1 MTQSKKRCLKVLMNL
16 GIALII
22 LLLVIFLLPKTL
34 LFFMPF
40 LLGYIIAM
48 IASPIVRFF
57 EEKLKIK
64 RKTGSVFVIVA
75 VIALVIL
82 VVYLI
87 GAKLVEQIIGLTAEL
102 PEMWNSMEADLKQIG
117 ENLDIFI
124 SRLPEDFRLTIAGIG
139 DKIDSF
145 FASMVEKISTPTIT
159 AVGNIA
165 KQLPSILIGTIMCL
179 LSSYFFVAEKD
190 YMSNFF
196 EKHAPYSVR
205 KRWNLLTRSLKR
217 AVGGYF
223 KAQFKIEAFVYILLL
238 VGLSVLGI
246 DYAILIAL
254 GIAFLDLLPFFGTG
268 TVMVPWAIIKFLSA
282 DYKMAVGLL
291 IIWGGGQL
299 LRQIIQPKI
308 VGDSI
313 GVEPIP
319 TLFLL
324 YIGYKVGGV
333 IGMIVA
339 VPVGIIVQNMNEEGL
354 FDTTKNSMRIL
365 IAQMNQF
372 RRLNKDD
379 LACIKVELEKE
390 KEESKEKKEG

>member
-16 GIALII
+16 GIALVI
-22 LLLVIFLLPKTL
+22 LLLVIFLLPKAL
-34 LFFMPF
+34 VFFMPF
-40 LLGYIIAM
+40 LLGYLIAM

-75 VIALVIL
+75 VIALVVL

-87 GAKLVEQIIGLTAEL
+87 GAKLVEQIMGLTAEL
-102 PEMWNSMEADLKQIG
+102 PEMWNSTEADLIRIG
-117 ENLDIFI
+117 KNLDIFI

-139 DKIDSF
+139 EKMDSF

-159 AVGNIA
+159 AVGNMA
-165 KQLPSILIGTIMCL
+165 KQLPSILIGMIMCL

-205 KRWNLLTRSLKR
+205 KRWKLLMRSLKR

-299 LRQIIQPKI
+299 LRQVIQPKI

-365 IAQMNQF
+365 IAQINQF

-379 LACIKVELEKE
+379 LACITVEMEKE
-390 KEESKEKKEG
+390 KEEFKEKNEG

>member
-1 MTQSKKRCLKVLMNL
+1 MTQSKKRCVKVLMNL
-16 GIALII
+16 GIALVI
-22 LLLVIFLLPKTL
+22 LLLVVFLLPKVL
-34 LFFMPF
+34 VFFMPF
-40 LLGYIIAM
+40 LLGYLIAM

-75 VIALVIL
+75 VIALVISA
-82 VVYLI
+82 VYLV
-87 GAKLVEQIIGLTAEL
+87 GAMLVEQIVGLVADL
-102 PEMWNSMEADLKQIG
+102 PQMWNSLEADLAQIG
-117 ENLDIFI
+117 KNLDIFI
-124 SRLPEDFRLTIAGIG
+124 SRLPEDFRVSVSGIG
-139 DKIDSF
+139 EKMDSF
-145 FASMVEKISTPTIT
+145 FAGIVERISTPTIT

-165 KQLPSILIGTIMCL
+165 KQLPSALIGTIMCL

-196 EKHAPYSVR
+196 KKHAPYSVQN
-205 KRWNLLTRSLKR
+205 RWNLLIRSLKR

-268 TVMVPWAIIKFLSA
+268 TVMVPWAIVKFLSA

-324 YIGYKVGGV
+324 YIGYKAGGV

-339 VPVGIIVQNMNEEGL
+339 VPIGIILQNMNEEGL

-365 IAQMNQF
+365 AAQINQF

-379 LACIKVELEKE
+379 MACIKTEVEKE
-390 KEESKEKKEG
+390 KEALKEEKEG

>member
-1 MTQSKKRCLKVLMNL
+1 MAQSKKRCLKVLMNL
-16 GIALII
+16 GIALVI
-22 LLLVIFLLPKTL
+22 LLLVIFLLPKMMV
-34 LFFMPF
+34 FFMPF
-40 LLGYIIAM
+40 LLGYLIAM

-75 VIALVIL
+75 VIALVVL
-82 VVYLI
+82 AVYLI
-87 GAKLVEQIIGLTAEL
+87 GAMLVEQIIGLAADL
-102 PEMWNSMEADLKQIG
+102 PEMWNGMEQDLAQIG
-117 ENLDIFI
+117 KKFDMFL
-124 SRLPEDFRLTIAGIG
+124 SRLPEDFRLSVAGIG
-139 DKIDSF
+139 AKMDSF
-145 FASMVEKISTPTIT
+145 LANIVEKISTPTIN

-165 KQLPSILIGTIMCL
+165 KQLPNALIGTIMCL

-190 YMSNFF
+190 YMNDFCK
-196 EKHAPYSVR
+196 KHTPYSIQ
-205 KRWNLLTRSLKR
+205 KRWNLLVRSLKR

-223 KAQFKIEAFVYILLL
+223 KAQFKIEAFVYVLLL
-238 VGLSVLGI
+238 IGLSVLGI

-254 GIAFLDLLPFFGTG
+254 GIAFLDFLPFFGTG
-268 TVMVPWAIIKFLSA
+268 TVMVPWAIVEFLSA
-282 DYKMAVGLL
+282 DYKMTIGLL

-299 LRQIIQPKI
+299 LRQVIQPKI

-313 GVEPIP
+313 GVAPIP

-339 VPVGIIVQNMNEEGL
+339 VPIGIIVQNMNEEGL

-365 IAQMNQF
+365 VAQINRF
-372 RRLNKDD
+372 RRLNEDD
-379 LACIKVELEKE
+379 MACIKIEE
-390 KEESKEKKEG
+390 KEEKES